1 MTWSRFLDNRREA
14 DEVDALIA
22 ESRDVAAQYD
32 SEIFI
37 PDSSEA
43 TQQELSDRQALR
55 RVVGLSTEL
64 TDITEAE
71 YRQLRLEQV
80 ILIGVWTEGSAKDAE
95 NSMAELA
102 ALAETAGSTVLDA
115 LIQRRDKPDPATFIG
130 SGKVNEL
137 KAIVKSTGADTVVCD
152 GELSPSQLRNLEDRV
167 KVKVVDRTVLILDI
181 FAQHAKS
188 KEGKAQVELALAP
201 SRSLC
206 RYRWTWT
213 W

>member
-22 ESRDVAAQYD
+22 ESRDVAA
-32 SEIFI
+32 
-37 PDSSEA
+37 
-43 TQQELSDRQALR
+43 
-55 RVVGLSTEL
+55 
-64 TDITEAE
+64 
-71 YRQLRLEQV
+71 
-80 ILIGVWTEGSAKDAE
+80 TEGSAKDAE

-181 FAQHAKS
+181 FA
-188 KEGKAQVELALAP
+188 
-201 SRSLC
+201 SRSNSSDSRHLC
-206 RYRWTWT
+206 PTCQEQRG
-213 W
+213 

>member
-64 TDITEAE
+64 PTS
-71 YRQLRLEQV
+71 LKP
-80 ILIGVWTEGSAKDAE
+80 S
-95 NSMAELA
+95 
-102 ALAETAGSTVLDA
+102 TASFV
-115 LIQRRDKPDPATFIG
+115 
-130 SGKVNEL
+130 
-137 KAIVKSTGADTVVCD
+137 
-152 GELSPSQLRNLEDRV
+152 
-167 KVKVVDRTVLILDI
+167 
-181 FAQHAKS
+181 
-188 KEGKAQVELALAP
+188 
-201 SRSLC
+201 
-206 RYRWTWT
+206 
-213 W
+213 